1 MCQCRLVTRTVHRHE
16 GKTSQPSPSVGLS
29 QLDRRARRLASTAH
43 MPGSRTC
50 MEPPLLRWRPD
61 RTGASSRFAQ
71 RSGPLRNSSRATRA
85 VAEATPFSATMT
97 AQAAKA
103 AKTTLGRRWAASA
116 ARGSVGKVRDRVGA
130 SSVRRRQARALRSSA
145 SPRCLATSLI
155 DFQAEECRRGATAR
169 SPRSRAPGPT
179 PCGLP
184 HCRF

>member
-1 MCQCRLVTRTVHRHE
+1 MSQCRLVTRTVHRHE

-61 RTGASSRFAQ
+61 RTRASSRFAQ
-71 RSGPLRNSSRATRA
+71 RSGPLPNSSRATRA

-130 SSVRRRQARALRSSA
+130 SSVRRRHARALRSSA

-155 DFQAEECRRGATAR
+155 DFQAEERRRGATAR
-169 SPRSRAPGPT
+169 SP
-179 PCGLP
+179 
-184 HCRF
+184 

>member
-1 MCQCRLVTRTVHRHE
+1 
-16 GKTSQPSPSVGLS
+16 
-29 QLDRRARRLASTAH
+29 

-61 RTGASSRFAQ
+61 RTRASSRFAQ
-71 RSGPLRNSSRATRA
+71 RSGSLPNSSRTTRA

-97 AQAAKA
+97 AQAASAAEA

-155 DFQAEECRRGATAR
+155 DFQAEERRRGATAR
-169 SPRSRAPGPT
+169 SP
-179 PCGLP
+179 
-184 HCRF
+184 